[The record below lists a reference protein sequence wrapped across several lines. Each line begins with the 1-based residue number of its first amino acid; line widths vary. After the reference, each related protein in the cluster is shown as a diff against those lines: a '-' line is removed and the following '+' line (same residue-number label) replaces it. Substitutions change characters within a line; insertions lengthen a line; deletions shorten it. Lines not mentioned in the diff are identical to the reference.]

1 MPLPGAKKVLH
12 RMLRLSESE
21 LSNKTES
28 QIQQEMPRNKEA
40 FEVGVS
46 KKSETQSRW
55 QKRIKNPAK

>member
-1 MPLPGAKKVLH
+1 
-12 RMLRLSESE
+12 MLRLSESE

>member
-1 MPLPGAKKVLH
+1 MPLPGAKIVLH

-46 KKSETQSRW
+46 KNK
-55 QKRIKNPAK
+55 